1 VKAGLTVEGL
11 KWDVTSLYVE
21 FWHPLTWLSLMLD
34 TQLFGVALGG
44 YLFSNLLLH
53 ILNAL
58 LLFIFFNRSTGSV
71 RQSGFAAALIVDEVY

>member
-1 VKAGLTVEGL
+1 MKAGLTVEGL

-34 TQLFGVALGG
+34 TQLFGVAPGG

-71 RQSGFAAALIVDEVY
+71 WQSGFAAALIVDEVH

>member
-1 VKAGLTVEGL
+1 MKAGLTVVGL
-11 KWDVTSLYVE
+11 KWAFPILYVE

-34 TQLFGVALGG
+34 TQLFGVAPGG

-58 LLFIFFNRSTGSV
+58 LLFIFFLIVAPGRSGK
-71 RQSGFAAALIVDEVY
+71 AALWQPSS

>member
-1 VKAGLTVEGL
+1 MKAALTVEGL

-34 TQLFGVALGG
+34 TQLFGVAPGG